1 MLISKILNYLYNEEI
16 KIRRKLNYPPF
27 CLIVSIR
34 ISTSDYELG
43 NNEIEKINKYL
54 KEKLNESYTILGPT
68 VSFKINNI
76 YTFKI
81 LIKYK
86 EKQLIYKV
94 LEEIKKHNKNK
105 NIKLEI
111 DFNPIRV

>member
-1 MLISKILNYLYNEEI
+1 M
-16 KIRRKLNYPPF
+16 
-27 CLIVSIR
+27 SIFA
-34 ISTSDYELG
+34 
-43 NNEIEKINKYL
+43 
-54 KEKLNESYTILGPT
+54 SYTLWIILL
-68 VSFKINNI
+68 I
-76 YTFKI
+76 YSS
-81 LIKYK
+81 IKYK